1 MTDIGKFLS
10 DIQKIKKYDRQNNG
24 GIPDYNRIYKEL
36 NNLFVRSTSCPSN
49 LARSVFEYWENEY
62 IFSSPAQNE
71 EPTEEN
77 ASRLAAMLAFLEDSD
92 EMQAQLVDK
101 DWQEL
106 SELVNYE
113 AEDLPVEVLQSL
125 MRILVDKG
133 AY

>member
-24 GIPDYNRIYKEL
+24 GVPDYNRIYKEL

-49 LARSVFEYWENEY
+49 LDRSVFEYWENEY

-77 ASRLAAMLAFLEDSD
+77 ARRLAAMLAFLEDSD